1 MSVQVTSIGAQPHTV
16 EGAQHGTLFIGEL
29 SLLSRHSLIVSSPRR
44 KEVYICTL
52 KVHSSKFSAGN
63 LKKGETLYT
72 ISALYI
78 NISGLGVR
86 ECSRIFLRVAQMSP
100 ALVAFPA
107 RVEGRARQVRVAAAL
122 RGGRGGQRRSR
133 GRAGRQ
139 GRWVR
144 SRLMVRVRVR
154 VRLVVRQ
161 ARVEACEGLGGQA
174 GPGYGGQAG
183 SGRAMALE
191 AA

>member
-86 ECSRIFLRVAQMSP
+86 ECSGIFCSVAQVSP
-100 ALVAFPA
+100 ALVAMPRSVGRSAAGRPA
-107 RVEGRARQVRVAAAL
+107 ARRISEAAL
-122 RGGRGGQRRSR
+122 GACEEACQP
-133 GRAGRQ
+133 GRQ
-139 GRWVR
+139 
-144 SRLMVRVRVR
+144 LMVR
-154 VRLVVRQ
+154 
-161 ARVEACEGLGGQA
+161 QA
-174 GPGYGGQAG
+174 GRCGRQSRQVDRSVNGLRGPRRPDRPWSWLSGSDRQGQGGW
-183 SGRAMALE
+183 